1 MNRLIWKLLRHH
13 ISKSQLCG
21 FFLASLAGMTIVLL
35 GIQFYQDVAPV
46 FTGDDSFLKKNYIVA
61 TRKISTLGFLAGTG
75 DTFSTKDIDDLRH
88 QPFAQSVGVFT
99 PSLFN
104 VSAGVGMEHAG
115 IRLSTEMFF
124 EAVPDKYM
132 DISLNLWHFDATSGV
147 IPIVIPRNY
156 LNLYNF
162 GFAKSRGLP
171 RLSEGLINLVRM
183 NIRLSGNG
191 LREEFKGQIIG
202 FSNRLNT
209 ILVPQTFMDWANA
222 RYAPGHKPRP
232 SRLIVEVD
240 NPADPAISLYFHEK
254 GYETEGENLDAGK
267 ATYFLRVIT
276 GIVLAVGLIISILSF
291 YILMLS
297 IFLLLQKNTVK
308 LENLLLLGF
317 SPAQVALPYQILA
330 TSLNLAVTILAI
342 GGVAWIRTMY
352 ESVLHELFPQWSE
365 SFMTPCLLTGIIL
378 FVLVSI
384 LNIVIIRR
392 KIFSIRMR
400 RK

>member
-132 DISLNLWHFDATSGV
+132 DISLNLWHFDVTSGV

-232 SRLIVEVD
+232 SRLIVEVN
-240 NPADPAISLYFHEK
+240 NPADPAISRYFHEK
-254 GYETEGENLDAGK
+254 GYETEGNALDTGQ
-267 ATYFLRVIT
+267 ATYFLRIVTSVVI
-276 GIVLAVGLIISILSF
+276 GVGLIICLLAF

-297 IFLLLQKNTVK
+297 IFLLLQKNKEK
-308 LENLLLLGF
+308 LRNLLLIGYSPRQVGMPYYLLSAGLNLTVWVLATGCVTLIQGTYLHFLEQFIPGF
-317 SPAQVALPYQILA
+317 SG
-330 TSLNLAVTILAI
+330 TSPLLCLFI
-342 GGVAWIRTMY
+342 G
-352 ESVLHELFPQWSE
+352 
-365 SFMTPCLLTGIIL
+365 
-378 FVLVSI
+378 FVLAFFI
-384 LNIVIIRR
+384 TLFNAW
-392 KIFSIRMR
+392 SIR
-400 RK
+400 KQIGKLL